1 MGQEDVLNEAGDKL
15 DSQSSEGLQKNQGED
30 DVQADPSAE
39 NQADEGKSDNPE
51 DGKADKPS
59 DDTVPENYDFSAVQ
73 LPEGMEFDKDLT
85 EEFAGIAKDM
95 GLSQDKADK
104 LMGMGVKLSS
114 KLQENFEAAIK
125 ESQQNQIK
133 AYKTMLNT
141 DPEIGGANLQKV
153 LTEANVAYDT
163 FVSDEAA
170 SLLEQTGL
178 NNHPAIVKVFREI
191 GKQLKNDT
199 IRGGKQNTHTR
210 TAADWYPEM
219 G

>member
-15 DSQSSEGLQKNQGED
+15 DSLSSEGLQKNQGED
-30 DVQADPSAE
+30 GGQADPSAE

-51 DGKADKPS
+51 DVKADKPS

-85 EEFAGIAKDM
+85 KEFAGIAKDM

-219 G
+219 S